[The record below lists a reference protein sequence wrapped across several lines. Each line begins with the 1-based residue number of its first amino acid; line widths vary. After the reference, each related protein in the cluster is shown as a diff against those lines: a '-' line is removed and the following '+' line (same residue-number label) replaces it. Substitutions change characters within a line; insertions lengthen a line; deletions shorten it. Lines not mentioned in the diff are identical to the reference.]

1 VNLYVWLL
9 LAYSVGLTALGLW
22 IARRVQGPADFF
34 VASRRLPWPLI
45 TATMLAANIGAGATV
60 GATGLA
66 YRDGL
71 SAWFWNGSAGF
82 GSLILAFLVGPRL
95 WRLASERGYLTAGD
109 YLEDR
114 YGPAVRVVI
123 TSMIWIGT
131 LFILAGQLLVGAAV
145 FSVVAGLPR
154 WAGVLIGGVAMTGY
168 FTAGGLLSSV
178 WVNAVQL
185 VVKFTGFGIA
195 IPILLKNVGGFAGI
209 AETPGLH
216 DRFFDPWYSAGAAS
230 GYTLLLLSAPN
241 FIVSPGL
248 VQKTYGAESERAV
261 RVGVGMNGVLL
272 MLFAFIPV
280 MLGLAARAAYPG
292 IEGRDQVLPTLL
304 LHGLPVWLGSLALAA
319 VFSAE
324 VGTCDAILFMLST
337 SVSQDLYKRFVNP
350 DASPNRV
357 LLVARIAAF
366 AGGIAGMVL
375 AVTVLDT
382 IIQALSIFYS
392 LIGATLLVPVLGGLF
407 SRRAGSVEAMTSIVC
422 GMAALLI
429 VQFGTDRSGWLN
441 PNLWGLVASAV
452 SYFAVLMWRQTFRAT
467 LRVF

>member
-1 VNLYVWLL
+1 M
-9 LAYSVGLTALGLW
+9 
-22 IARRVQGPADFF
+22 
-34 VASRRLPWPLI
+34 
-45 TATMLAANIGAGATV
+45 ATMLAANIGAGATV

-66 YRDGL
+66 YRDGV

-82 GSLILAFLVGPRL
+82 GSLILAFFVGPRL
-95 WRLASERGYLTAGD
+95 WKLASERGYLTSGD
-109 YLEDR
+109 FLEDR

-123 TSMIWIGT
+123 TSLIWVGT

-145 FSVVAGLPR
+145 FAVVAGLPK

-185 VVKFTGFGIA
+185 VVKFTGFSIA
-195 IPILLKNVGGFAGI
+195 IPLLLQNVGGFAGI
-209 AETPGLH
+209 AATPALH
-216 DRFFDPWYSAGAAS
+216 DRYFDPLYSAGAAS
-230 GYTLLLLSAPN
+230 GFTLLLLSAPN

-248 VQKTYGAESERAV
+248 VQKVYGAESERAV
-261 RVGVGMNGVLL
+261 KFGVGMNGVLL

-280 MLGLAARAAYPG
+280 ILGLAARAAYPD
-292 IEGRDQVLPTLL
+292 IVGRDQVLPMLL

-337 SVSQDLYKRFVNP
+337 SLSQDLYKRFVNP
-350 DASPNRV
+350 NAPPNRV
-357 LLVARIAAF
+357 LLVARMAALV
-366 AGGIAGMVL
+366 GGVAGMVL

-392 LIGATLLVPVLGGLF
+392 LIGATLLMPVIGGLYF
-407 SRRAGSVEAMTSIVC
+407 MRARSTEALVSIVC
-422 GMAALLI
+422 GISALLF
-429 VQFGTDRSGWLN
+429 VQYGTARSGWLN
-441 PNLWGLVASAV
+441 PNLWGLIGSAIG
-452 SYFAVLMWRQTFRAT
+452 YFVT
-467 LRVF
+467 LALRRSGAEQEMRSGNRRSGGQEKT